1 MIVRS
6 AVVLP
11 APLRPS
17 SMVVLPAGRVE
28 VDALQDVIAADVSV
42 HAFKRQRRAHA
53 AFPGA
58 IPR

>member
-1 MIVRS
+1 MMVRS

-17 SMVVLPAGRVE
+17 SIVVRPAGRVE
-28 VDALQDVIAADVSV
+28 VDALKNVIAADVGM
-42 HAFKRQRRAHA
+42 HALERQAGAHA